1 MEREEMNRMTAREV
15 LESEKFMEKM
25 RSVMELEVAGLRTA
39 AMEARRMGA
48 RISRTP
54 LDSLRDRGVWVPEQ
68 MVELYMAVI
77 CKALVGFSS
86 SERRYIRLVGMEA
99 YRLTLLWM
107 KEHN

>member
-1 MEREEMNRMTAREV
+1 MEKDDLNKMTAREV

-25 RSVMELEVAGLRTA
+25 RSVMELEVFGQWKA
-39 AMEARRMGA
+39 AMEAVRLGT
-48 RISRTP
+48 RICRTP
-54 LDSLRDRGVWVPEQ
+54 LDSLRERGVWVPEQ
-68 MVELYMAVI
+68 MVELYRAVA
-77 CKALVGFSS
+77 CKALIGFSS